1 MVKFIG
7 LGPCYCDCS
16 VLGTCGLLDQSV
28 QKADELLGSGGRQRG
43 SNRSGPCGESFFFDV
58 YQLCP
63 WNEAWSSYLVAQAR
77 ELVRHS
83 KSTFWLDRHA
93 IVAAAAATGGGAAAL
108 SALEQFAWRVF
119 EQHKD
124 TAITRQCPETI
135 QGDGDGDGEPTT
147 IEGAEWWVQ
156 VKLGEAEPGGRPDDT
171 TNQTRN
177 ADTAIDLHYDKDE
190 TMAEVFD
197 LGLFPALSTVT
208 YWTAMN
214 EHDEYNGAAAPTVVF
229 RRQYEDESP
238 ETGIREM
245 LISHPAP
252 GKHLVFD
259 GRLLHG
265 APAHT
270 GLRRR
275 RLAASPPPD
284 DDNNGD
290 GRVATA
296 TAITT
301 GPTKLRITF
310 LVNIWVGHRPCD
322 AMILPDE
329 IRERLV
335 HGVGPPPGVDPAFLT
350 MKEPFVFVPNHQDV
364 AEFHVDGKNEAAAD
378 HDRIELPFVGGSSTW
393 AVDTSEDGDGGDDND
408 DDDSG
413 EDELVVSMVLPPPAV
428 LQALTALVHF
438 DDDSAAFIC

>member
-1 MVKFIG
+1 LVKFIG

-16 VLGTCGLLDQSV
+16 VLGKCGLLDQSV
-28 QKADELLGSGGRQRG
+28 QEADELLGSSCGRQRG
-43 SNRSGPCGESFFFDV
+43 SNRSRSCGESFFFDV

-63 WNEAWSSYLVAQAR
+63 WHEAWSSYLVAQAR

-93 IVAAAAATGGGAAAL
+93 VVAAAAAGAGNATAAPL

-124 TAITRQCPETI
+124 TAIARYCPETI
-135 QGDGDGDGEPTT
+135 QGNGEPTT
-147 IEGAEWWVQ
+147 LIEGAEWWVQ
-156 VKLGEAEPGGRPDDT
+156 VKLDEEEPGGRPDDT

-190 TMAEVFD
+190 TMAELFD
-197 LGLFPALSTVT
+197 LGFFPALSTVT

-214 EHDEYNGAAAPTVVF
+214 EHEYNGAAPTVVF
-229 RRQYEDESP
+229 RRHYEDESP

-245 LISHPAP
+245 LMSHPAP

-275 RLAASPPPD
+275 PAASPPPD
-284 DDNNGD
+284 DND
-290 GRVATA
+290 GSVTPA

-301 GPTKLRITF
+301 GPKLRITF

-322 AMILPDE
+322 AMILPNE

-335 HGVGPPPGVDPAFLT
+335 HGVGPPPGGDPAFLT
-350 MKEPFVFVPNHQDV
+350 TKEPFVFVPNHHDV
-364 AEFHVDGKNEAAAD
+364 AEFHVDGKNEAGAD

-393 AVDTSEDGDGGDDND
+393 AGDTTDDGDGGDNDDD